1 MHKVN
6 YKNIKITYYYLIL
19 FITCITTT
27 QNRLKTRKKPR
38 NPGFFTFSRLKT
50 HPKEQKNGQNR
61 RQTHQ
66 SQYLN
71 YNHKNKLLFNT
82 FNKVF

>member
-27 QNRLKTRKKPR
+27 QNRLKNPQKAQKSGIFYLFAAKNPPKTTKKTGKIDGKHTGH
-38 NPGFFTFSRLKT
+38 NI
-50 HPKEQKNGQNR
+50 
-61 RQTHQ
+61 
-66 SQYLN
+66 
-71 YNHKNKLLFNT
+71 
-82 FNKVF
+82 